1 MYLTED
7 QILEKSAQYSKAHA
21 KDGLQ
26 QLCLQQGYAGGYD
39 DAQEAETMGGV
50 MTPPYN
56 QAIDDILLKIVK
68 KEVDG
73 IRMNYPPE
81 ALIHVRF

>member
-7 QILEKSAQYSKAHA
+7 QILEKSAQRQHIS
-21 KDGLQ
+21 
-26 QLCLQQGYAGGYD
+26 
-39 DAQEAETMGGV
+39 
-50 MTPPYN
+50 
-56 QAIDDILLKIVK
+56 ILLKIVK

-81 ALIHVRF
+81 ALIHVFSKLKK